1 MLNRED
7 NELLTRVGPGTPMGE
22 LMREY
27 WIPALRSARL
37 VPDGK
42 PERVRLLGEDFV
54 AFRATDGRA
63 GIIDEACPHR
73 RASMALGRNEENGLR
88 CIFHGWKVDVGG
100 NLVDAPTEPA
110 ERREL
115 FCKNAPKNHYPVR
128 EAGGMIWVYLGKK
141 KNAPPFPEFEFNTLG
156 ADQVE
161 PLRGIMKCNWLQALE
176 AALDSAHVGFLHAR
190 DGGMRGT
197 TRTFAESQYMA
208 VNKAPR
214 FEFDLKP
221 YGFKEG
227 ALRDLPEDS
236 FYARIRQV
244 VLPFYSLI
252 PRLPDEPRLALISVP
267 IDDTNTIQWYVRY
280 YPEGPLKPEYFEL
293 FGTDCGDPDYF
304 NADMGDVSNMWH
316 QDREAMKNGHWS
328 GIVGR
333 VNAYEDFV
341 VQESMGA
348 LVDRSKEYL
357 GASDVIISLAR
368 RTLLKA
374 VRDHQATGEVPFIRE
389 GGEVI
394 DYGAV
399 RSLSIKVPNGT
410 AWKDLDPFHPPLEQA
425 AE

>member
-1 MLNRED
+1 MLNKED
-7 NELLTRVGPGTPMGE
+7 NDLLTRVGPGTPMGS

-27 WIPALRSARL
+27 WLPALRSARIEA
-37 VPDGK
+37 DGK

-54 AFRATDGRA
+54 AFRTTDGRA

-73 RASMALGRNEENGLR
+73 RVSMALGRNEENGLR
-88 CIFHGWKVDVGG
+88 CIFHGWKVDVEGR
-100 NLVDAPTEPA
+100 LVDAPTEPA
-110 ERREL
+110 DRREA
-115 FCKNAPKNHYPVR
+115 FCARAPQNHYPVR
-128 EAGGMIWVYLGKK
+128 EAGGMVWVYLGKK
-141 KNAPPFPEFEFNTLG
+141 EQLPPFPEFEFNTLP
-156 ADQVE
+156 ADRVE
-161 PLRGIMKCNWLQALE
+161 PLRGVMKCNWLQALE

-197 TRTFAESQYMA
+197 TKTFAESSYMA
-208 VNKAPR
+208 VNKSPR
-214 FEFDLKP
+214 FEFDLQP

-227 ALRDLPEDS
+227 ALRDLPEEA

-244 VLPFYSLI
+244 ILPFYSLI

-267 IDDTNTIQWYVRY
+267 VDDENTVQWYVRY
-280 YPEGPLKPEYFEL
+280 DPDAPLSAEYFEL

-304 NADMGDVSNMWH
+304 NADMGSVENMWN

-341 VQESMGA
+341 VQESMGR

-357 GASDVIISLAR
+357 GASDVIITLAR
-368 RTLLKA
+368 RQLLKA
-374 VRDHQATGEVPFIRE
+374 VRDHAEAGTVSFMTDDGD
-389 GGEVI
+389 VI
-394 DYGAV
+394 DYNAI
-399 RSLSIKVPNGT
+399 RSLSIKVPAGVP
-410 AWKDLDPFHPPLEQA
+410 WKGLDPFHPPITAA